1 MVKLPEGNGRVKETL
16 NLLNLPSNPYTYVN
30 HARLRANVPFDASF
44 FKWFLLGLNKK
55 RYRFVFHLLESYPFH
70 PPLSFFFPCAFFH
83 SEGV

>member
-1 MVKLPEGNGRVKETL
+1 MVGVKETL

-30 HARLRANVPFDASF
+30 HARLRANVPFDASS